1 MGGLLFLTNL
11 SLILTGFSSWSIG
24 PLNNLE
30 LDINASVGEI
40 INKNYFSL
48 AKEDITMFTLGPNG
62 LVKDETIVNSSTID
76 VSFYI
81 DNINAYPTTDLGN
94 LNFEIV
100 LSCSDSTFLSTYVS
114 NPTIVGSLSTNTSR
128 TDLQLITDIKYK
140 IVESGQTKIAVEYVI
155 TDVTDTNGKTMADF
169 YYTNKPNFSFEIIGK

>member
-1 MGGLLFLTNL
+1 M
-11 SLILTGFSSWSIG
+11 TGFSSWSIG

-30 LDINASVGEI
+30 LDINTSVGEI

-48 AKEDITMFTLGPNG
+48 EKEDITMFTLGPNG
-62 LVKDETIVNSSTID
+62 LVKDETIVDNSSID
-76 VSFYI
+76 INFYV
-81 DNINAYPTTDLGN
+81 DNSSAYPTTELGN
-94 LNFEIV
+94 LNFQIV

-114 NPTIVGSLSTNTSR
+114 NPTIDGSLSANTSR
-128 TDLQLITDIKYK
+128 TELQLITDIKYK
-140 IVESGQTKIAVEYVI
+140 IVESGLTKIAVEYII